1 MINGRHEL
9 SYCFEVLR
17 DGIRVQEVRAAR
29 TGDIYCSAD
38 AEIKRSVSCSLY
50 LPEGVDL
57 LRDELRVSLILDG
70 VKTPLG
76 IFTVTT
82 MPRSVSSDGV
92 TVYRCEGYDRG
103 YRVQSRRIERRSE
116 GYIAAGTKYTDAVQ
130 SFLLR
135 SGIQT
140 VLIPDSPLTL
150 RKDREDWDV
159 GESFLTIVN
168 TLLGEIN
175 YTSLWFDRSGV
186 ARSEPYTAP
195 TERVVRF
202 TYQSGKDAVVRAH
215 SAQDDY
221 FGAHN
226 VFTVGVSNS
235 DTDPIFVTEVND
247 SLDSR
252 ISTVYRGR
260 IAAPVVMLDGAPS
273 EDEVRRYAQNLVLKS
288 RISTETASI
297 QTAPEAGHEVG
308 DAVSL
313 SLPEI
318 SGKFE
323 EIGWTLPLDGSLMTH
338 ELRRAVYV

>member
-103 YRVQSRRIERRSE
+103 YRVQSRRIERRSD

-323 EIGWTLPLDGSLMTH
+323 ETGWTLPLDGSLMTH

>member
-50 LPEGVDL
+50 LPKGIDL

-103 YRVQSRRIERRSE
+103 YRVQSRRIEKRSE

-150 RKDREDWDV
+150 REDREDWDV

-195 TERVVRF
+195 TERAVRF
-202 TYQSGKDAVVRAH
+202 AYQSGKDAVVRAH

-221 FGAHN
+221 FGAYN

-235 DTDPIFVTEVND
+235 GTDPIFVTEVND

>member
-1 MINGRHEL
+1 MNNGRHEVR
-9 SYCFEVLR
+9 YCFELLR
-17 DGIRVQEVRAAR
+17 DGVRLQEVKAAR
-29 TGDIYCSAD
+29 TGDIYCSAA

-50 LPEGVDL
+50 LPEDADL
-57 LRDELRVSLILDG
+57 LRDELRVSLLLDG

-82 MPRSVSSDGV
+82 MPRSVGSDGV

-103 YRVQSRRIERRSE
+103 YRVQSRRIEKRSE
-116 GYIAAGTKYTDAVQ
+116 GYIAAGTKYTDAVE

-135 SGIQT
+135 AGIQN
-140 VLIPDSPLTL
+140 VLLPSSDLTL
-150 RKDREDWDV
+150 REAREDWDV

-175 YTSLWFDRSGV
+175 YNSLWFDAAGI

-195 TERVVRF
+195 TARGVRF
-202 TYQSGKDAVVRAH
+202 TYRTGKDAVVRAH

-226 VFTVGVSNS
+226 VFTVGVSES
-235 DTDPIFVTEVND
+235 GTEPIYATAVND
-247 SLDSR
+247 AVDSR

-260 IAAPVVMLDGAPS
+260 IAAPVVMLQGTPS
-273 EDEVRRYAQNLVLKS
+273 EAEVQRYAQNLVLKS
-288 RISTETASI
+288 RISTETVSI
-297 QTAPEAGHEVG
+297 QTAPEGGHEVG
-308 DAVSL
+308 DAISL
-313 SLPEI
+313 YLPEI

-323 EIGWTLPLDGSLMTH
+323 EIGRTLPLDGSLMTH

>member
-103 YRVQSRRIERRSE
+103 YRVQSRRIERRSD

>member
-103 YRVQSRRIERRSE
+103 YRVRSRCIEKRSD

-150 RKDREDWDV
+150 REDREDWDV

-175 YTSLWFDRSGV
+175 YSSLWFDRSGV

-195 TERVVRF
+195 TERAVRF
-202 TYQSGKDAVVRAH
+202 AYQSGRDAVVRAH

-221 FGAHN
+221 FGAYN

-235 DTDPIFVTEVND
+235 GTDPIFVTEVND

>member
-150 RKDREDWDV
+150 SKDREDWDV

>member
-1 MINGRHEL
+1 MTNGRHEL
-9 SYCFEVLR
+9 RFSFEVLR
-17 DGIRVQEVRAAR
+17 NGIRVRELRAAR
-29 TGDIYCSAD
+29 TGDIYCDAS
-38 AEIKRSVSCSLY
+38 AEIKRSVSCRLY
-50 LPEGVDL
+50 LGDDVDL

-82 MPRSVSSDGV
+82 MPRSVGSDGV

-103 YRVQSRRIERRSE
+103 YRVQRTRVERRSD

-135 SGIQT
+135 AGIKT

-150 RKDREDWDV
+150 RADREDWDV

-175 YTSLWFDRSGV
+175 YNSLWFDANGV

-195 TERVVRF
+195 TERGVRF
-202 TYQSGKDAVVRAH
+202 TYRSGKDAVVRAH
-215 SAQDDY
+215 SAAEDY
-221 FGAHN
+221 FSAYN
-226 VFTVGVSNS
+226 VFTVGVS
-235 DTDPIFVTEVND
+235 DLGTEPIYVTAVND
-247 SLDSR
+247 SEDSR

-260 IAAPVVMLDGAPS
+260 IAAPVVMLEGSPS
-273 EDEVRRYAQNLVLKS
+273 EEEVQKYAQNLVLKS

-297 QTAPEAGHEVG
+297 QTAAEAGHEVG
-308 DAVSL
+308 DAISL
-313 SLPEI
+313 FLPEI

-323 EIGWTLPLDGSLMTH
+323 ETGWTLPLDGGLMTH
-338 ELRRAVYV
+338 KLRRAIYV